1 MKWIPTCFSAFI
13 FIATLIHVGF
23 PRAGRGTVF
32 LERQKIDMRGEYGK
46 RLDSIILDYNH
57 RLDSLVQR
65 TKQFEYEE

>member
-1 MKWIPTCFSAFI
+1 MKWIPTSFAAYI
-13 FIATLIHVGF
+13 FIAAVIHVWF

-32 LERQKIDMRGEYGK
+32 LERQKIDLRGEYGK

-65 TKQFEYEE
+65 SN